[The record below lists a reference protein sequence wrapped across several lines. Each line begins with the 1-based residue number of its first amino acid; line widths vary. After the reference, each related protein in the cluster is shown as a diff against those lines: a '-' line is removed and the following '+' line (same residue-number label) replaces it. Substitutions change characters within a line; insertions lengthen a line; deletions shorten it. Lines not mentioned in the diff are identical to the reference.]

1 MKDGTQE
8 KKVENKR
15 RTIKHSKKIPSGKP
29 GGIKKIWHFVS
40 EKILRATT
48 EKKMM
53 DFTLIVAQ
61 IHL

>member
-29 GGIKKIWHFVS
+29 GGIKKI
-40 EKILRATT
+40 
-48 EKKMM
+48 
-53 DFTLIVAQ
+53 
-61 IHL
+61 